1 VESTVVSTGSG
12 LRPIQCLLSPPLS
25 LFPSLDLNPPSN
37 LFMIPFLNTH
47 VGLVELS
54 QAPTAAFLNQDSESE

>member
-1 VESTVVSTGSG
+1 MAKRAEETKMKQVSEERE
-12 LRPIQCLLSPPLS
+12 LKPVKDIAEDPDDDRPKV
-25 LFPSLDLNPPSN
+25 
-37 LFMIPFLNTH
+37 TH